1 MKPIYGKILDPEN
14 KQQILTAANASKFA
28 IKLVL

>member
-1 MKPIYGKILDPEN
+1 MKAIYRKKLDPGN